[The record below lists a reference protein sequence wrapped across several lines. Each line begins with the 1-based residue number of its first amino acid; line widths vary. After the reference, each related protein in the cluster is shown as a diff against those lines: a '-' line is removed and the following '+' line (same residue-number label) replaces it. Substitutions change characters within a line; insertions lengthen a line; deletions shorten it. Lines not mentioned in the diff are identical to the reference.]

1 MPSPEFG
8 VRPPA
13 YRLPPATTVG
23 GVKLQVSNL
32 ERSRSFYTD
41 VLGLSV
47 IEDARDHLALGED
60 GATRPLVQLFTAPGV
75 QPIPRN
81 GRLGL
86 YHFALLLPSRE
97 ALGRFVVHLAGLHLP
112 FSSADHL
119 VSEAIYLWDPDG
131 LGIEVYADR
140 PRDSWRANNGELVMA
155 TDRLDL
161 APLATLAGQKSWTTV
176 PAGTTMGHVHL
187 SVGDLTIARNFYH
200 AALGFDATVW
210 RYPGALFL
218 SAGGYHHHLGTNT
231 WAPGPAPSA
240 DQAQLLEWELVVPS
254 ADDQAAIGRS
264 LQAGGYDV
272 EQTAEG
278 VTARDPWGTKVSIRP
293 ERQAHVEAR

>member
-1 MPSPEFG
+1 MPTAHYG
-8 VRPPA
+8 VAPPD
-13 YRLPPATTVG
+13 YRLPDATAVG
-23 GVKLQVSNL
+23 GVTLQVSNL
-32 ERSRSFYTD
+32 ERSRVFYTEI
-41 VLGLSV
+41 LGLQV
-47 IEDARDHLALGED
+47 IEDARNRVSLGEA
-60 GATRPLVQLFTAPGV
+60 GGTRSLVRLSTAPGV

-86 YHFALLLPSRE
+86 YHFALLVPSRQ
-97 ALGRFVVHLAGLHLP
+97 ALGRFVVHLASLDLP

-140 PRDSWRANNGELVMA
+140 AREMWRVNSGELVMA
-155 TDRLDL
+155 TNRLEL
-161 APLATLAGQKSWTTV
+161 APLVTLAGRNAWNGM

-200 AALGFDATVW
+200 VALGLDATVW

-231 WAPGPAPSA
+231 WSATAPAASETDA
-240 DQAQLLEWELVVPS
+240 RLLEWMLVLPEPRDVLS
-254 ADDQAAIGRS
+254 ATLS
-264 LQAGGYDV
+264 LQNAGYDV
-272 EQTAEG
+272 ETIDDDR
-278 VTARDPWGTKVSIRP
+278 VIVDPWGTALRLTTSNHASKP
-293 ERQAHVEAR
+293 

>member
-1 MPSPEFG
+1 MPSPEYG
-8 VRPPA
+8 VPPPE
-13 YRLPPATTVG
+13 YRLPDATTVG

-32 ERSRSFYTD
+32 EQARSFYTD
-41 VLGLSV
+41 VLGLKV
-47 IEDARDHLALGED
+47 IEEAKAHVALGDE

-86 YHFALLLPSRE
+86 YHFALLVPSRE
-97 ALGRFVVHLAGLHLP
+97 ALGRFVVHLASLHLP

-140 PRDSWRANNGELVMA
+140 ARDAWRVNSGELVMA

-161 APLATLAGQKSWTTV
+161 APLVALAGQKAWSGM

-187 SVGDLTIARNFYH
+187 SVGDLTIARRFYH
-200 AALGFDATVW
+200 TALGLDATVW

-231 WAPGPAPSA
+231 WSATAPTPSDSDA
-240 DQAQLLEWELVVPS
+240 RLLEWNLRVPEQR
-254 ADDQAAIGRS
+254 DVRGAALS
-264 LQAGGYDV
+264 LQNAGYDV
-272 EQTAEG
+272 EMIGADR
-278 VTARDPWGTKVSIRP
+278 VIVDPWGTALRLTTSPSPRT
-293 ERQAHVEAR
+293 

>member
-1 MPSPEFG
+1 MTSPSYG
-8 VRPPA
+8 VAPPD
-13 YRLPPATTVG
+13 YRLPDATTVG
-23 GVKLQVSNL
+23 GVKLHVSNL
-32 ERSRSFYTD
+32 ERSRAFYTD
-41 VLGLSV
+41 VLGLRV
-47 IEDARDHLALGED
+47 IADTRDRISLAVE
-60 GATRPLVQLFTAPGV
+60 GATRPLVELVTASGV

-97 ALGRFVVHLAGLHLP
+97 ALGRFVVHLASLHLP

-140 PRDSWRANNGELVMA
+140 ARATWRVNSGELVMT

-161 APLATLAGQKSWTTV
+161 APLVSLAAQNAWSGM

-187 SVGDLTIARNFYH
+187 SVGDLTIAREFYH
-200 AALGFDATVW
+200 EALGLDATVS

-218 SAGGYHHHLGTNT
+218 SAGGYHHHLGANT
-231 WAPGPAPSA
+231 WAAGAPVASETDA
-240 DQAQLLEWELVVPS
+240 RLLEWRLVLPEPRDVRR
-254 ADDQAAIGRS
+254 AALS
-264 LQAGGYDV
+264 LKNAGYDV
-272 EQTAEG
+272 DTAG
-278 VTARDPWGTKVSIRP
+278 DDRLIVDPWGTTLRLAVTG
-293 ERQAHVEAR
+293 

>member
-1 MPSPEFG
+1 MPTADYGVSAPE
-8 VRPPA
+8 
-13 YRLPPATTVG
+13 YRLPAATVVG

-32 ERSRSFYTD
+32 ERSRAFYSD
-41 VLGLSV
+41 VLGLHV
-47 IEDARDHLALGED
+47 IEDASDRISLGEKD
-60 GATRPLVQLFTAPGV
+60 GTRPLVQLFTAPGV

-86 YHFALLLPSRE
+86 YHFALLVPSRE
-97 ALGRFVVHLAGLHLP
+97 ALGRFVVHLASLHLP

-140 PRDSWRANNGELVMA
+140 AREAWRVNSGELVMA
-155 TDRLDL
+155 TDRLEL
-161 APLATLAGQKSWTTV
+161 APLVALAGKQAWSGM

-200 AALGFDATVW
+200 AGLGLDATVW

-218 SAGGYHHHLGTNT
+218 SAGGYHHHLGVNAWSAT
-231 WAPGPAPSA
+231 APTASETDA
-240 DQAQLLEWELVVPS
+240 RLLEWNLMLPEQRDVRR
-254 ADDQAAIGRS
+254 AALS
-264 LQAGGYDV
+264 LQKWGYDV
-272 EQTAEG
+272 EMLG
-278 VTARDPWGTKVSIRP
+278 DDRVIVDPWGTALRLTTSPHQPK
-293 ERQAHVEAR
+293 A

>member
-1 MPSPEFG
+1 MPSPEYG
-8 VRPPA
+8 VPPPE
-13 YRLPPATTVG
+13 YRLPHATTVG
-23 GVKLQVSNL
+23 GVKLQVSDL
-32 ERSRSFYTD
+32 ERARSFYTEA
-41 VLGLSV
+41 LGLKV
-47 IEDARDHLALGED
+47 IENKSTHVSLGEEG
-60 GATRPLVQLFTAPGV
+60 GARPLVHLFTAPGV

-86 YHFALLLPSRE
+86 YHFALLVPSRE
-97 ALGRFVVHLAGLHLP
+97 ALGRFIVHLASLDLP

-140 PRDSWRANNGELVMA
+140 ARDTWRVNSGELVMA

-161 APLATLAGQKSWTTV
+161 APLVALAGQKAWSGM

-187 SVGDLTIARNFYH
+187 SVGDLTIARRFYH
-200 AALGFDATVW
+200 IGLGLDATVW

-231 WAPGPAPSA
+231 WSAGAPTPSETDA
-240 DQAQLLEWELVVPS
+240 RLLEWNLRLPEQRDVRR
-254 ADDQAAIGRS
+254 AALS
-264 LQAGGYDV
+264 LQSAGYDV
-272 EQTAEG
+272 EMIG
-278 VTARDPWGTKVSIRP
+278 DDRVIVDPWGTALRLTTAVPATKS
-293 ERQAHVEAR
+293 